1 IARPRGFAH
10 GLRSW
15 RGSAWF
21 SRPFL
26 GSPTGCGAT
35 VCRSRKGFFAW
46 KNGRALSRAGWQRGR
61 GGGGL
66 AMALIE
72 CRHLTHVYLK
82 GTPLEA
88 VALQDVTLSIEAGE
102 FVGLI
107 GPTGSGKSTLIQH
120 LNALLRPTG
129 GEVRVAGINPADAR
143 ADVKTLRQQ
152 VGLVFQYPEH
162 QLFEETVYDDVA
174 YGPRNLGLTEDQVR
188 ERVGESLALV
198 GVDPG
203 RFGRRSPFSLSGGE
217 MRRVAIAGVLAMR
230 PRVLVLDEPAAGLDP
245 KGKEEILGQIRT
257 LHETQGL
264 TVLLVTHSMDEAAQL
279 VKRLVVLAR
288 GQIVMD
294 GPVPESFRRAQDL
307 AALGLGVP
315 AITALML
322 RLRGAGMA
330 VTPDVLTVDEAR
342 AAIREVLRW
351 N

>member
-1 IARPRGFAH
+1 
-10 GLRSW
+10 
-15 RGSAWF
+15 
-21 SRPFL
+21 
-26 GSPTGCGAT
+26 
-35 VCRSRKGFFAW
+35 
-46 KNGRALSRAGWQRGR
+46 
-61 GGGGL
+61 
-66 AMALIE
+66 MALIE

-120 LNALLRPTG
+120 FNALLRPTG
-129 GEVRVAGINPADAR
+129 GEVRIAGINPADKR

-174 YGPRNLGLTEDQVR
+174 YGPRNLGLTEDKVR
-188 ERVGESLALV
+188 ERVAESLALV
-198 GVDPG
+198 GIDPG

-257 LHETQGL
+257 LHQAQGL

-294 GPVPESFRRAQDL
+294 GPVREIFRRAQDL

>member
-1 IARPRGFAH
+1 
-10 GLRSW
+10 
-15 RGSAWF
+15 
-21 SRPFL
+21 
-26 GSPTGCGAT
+26 
-35 VCRSRKGFFAW
+35 
-46 KNGRALSRAGWQRGR
+46 
-61 GGGGL
+61 
-66 AMALIE
+66 MALIE

-257 LHETQGL
+257 LHQAQGL

-294 GPVPESFRRAQDL
+294 GPVREIFRRAQDL
-307 AALGLGVP
+307 TALGLGVP

-322 RLRGAGMA
+322 RLRSAGMA

-342 AAIREVLRW
+342 AAIGKVLQW

>member
-1 IARPRGFAH
+1 
-10 GLRSW
+10 
-15 RGSAWF
+15 
-21 SRPFL
+21 
-26 GSPTGCGAT
+26 
-35 VCRSRKGFFAW
+35 
-46 KNGRALSRAGWQRGR
+46 
-61 GGGGL
+61 
-66 AMALIE
+66 MALIE

-257 LHETQGL
+257 LHEAQGL

-294 GPVPESFRRAQDL
+294 GPVREIFRRAQDL

-322 RLRGAGMA
+322 RLRSAGMA
-330 VTPDVLTVDEAR
+330 VSPDVLTVDEAR
-342 AAIREVLRW
+342 AAIGKVLQW

>member
-1 IARPRGFAH
+1 
-10 GLRSW
+10 
-15 RGSAWF
+15 
-21 SRPFL
+21 
-26 GSPTGCGAT
+26 
-35 VCRSRKGFFAW
+35 
-46 KNGRALSRAGWQRGR
+46 
-61 GGGGL
+61 
-66 AMALIE
+66 MALIE

-107 GPTGSGKSTLIQH
+107 GPTGSGKTTLIQH

-257 LHETQGL
+257 LHEAQGL

-294 GPVPESFRRAQDL
+294 GPVREIFRRAQDL
-307 AALGLGVP
+307 TALGLGVP

-322 RLRGAGMA
+322 RLRSAGMA

-342 AAIREVLRW
+342 AAIGKVLQW

>member
-1 IARPRGFAH
+1 
-10 GLRSW
+10 
-15 RGSAWF
+15 
-21 SRPFL
+21 
-26 GSPTGCGAT
+26 
-35 VCRSRKGFFAW
+35 
-46 KNGRALSRAGWQRGR
+46 
-61 GGGGL
+61 
-66 AMALIE
+66 MALIE

-245 KGKEEILGQIRT
+245 KGKEEILGQIRA
-257 LHETQGL
+257 LHQAQGL

-279 VKRLVVLAR
+279 VRRLVVLAR
-288 GQIVMD
+288 GRVVMD
-294 GPVPESFRRAQDL
+294 GPVREIFRRAQDL
-307 AALGLGVP
+307 TALGLGVP

-322 RLRGAGMA
+322 RLRSAGMA

-342 AAIREVLRW
+342 AAIRKVLQW

>member
-1 IARPRGFAH
+1 
-10 GLRSW
+10 
-15 RGSAWF
+15 
-21 SRPFL
+21 
-26 GSPTGCGAT
+26 
-35 VCRSRKGFFAW
+35 
-46 KNGRALSRAGWQRGR
+46 
-61 GGGGL
+61 
-66 AMALIE
+66 MALIE

-120 LNALLRPTG
+120 FNALLRPTG
-129 GEVRVAGINPADAR
+129 GEVRIAGINPADKR

-188 ERVGESLALV
+188 ERVAESLALV
-198 GVDPG
+198 GIDPG

-257 LHETQGL
+257 LHQAQGL

-294 GPVPESFRRAQDL
+294 GPVREIFRRAQDL

>member
-1 IARPRGFAH
+1 
-10 GLRSW
+10 
-15 RGSAWF
+15 
-21 SRPFL
+21 
-26 GSPTGCGAT
+26 
-35 VCRSRKGFFAW
+35 
-46 KNGRALSRAGWQRGR
+46 
-61 GGGGL
+61 
-66 AMALIE
+66 MALIE
-72 CRHLTHVYLK
+72 CRHLTHVYLN

-257 LHETQGL
+257 LHEAQGL

-294 GPVPESFRRAQDL
+294 GPVREIFRRAQDL
-307 AALGLGVP
+307 TALGLGVP

-322 RLRGAGMA
+322 RLRSAGMA

-342 AAIREVLRW
+342 AAIGKVLQW